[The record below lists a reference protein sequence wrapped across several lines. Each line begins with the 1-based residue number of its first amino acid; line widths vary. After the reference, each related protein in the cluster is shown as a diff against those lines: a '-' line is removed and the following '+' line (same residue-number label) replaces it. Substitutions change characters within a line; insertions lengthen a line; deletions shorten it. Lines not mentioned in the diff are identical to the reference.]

1 MAYGG
6 DDLRCMKDRYNYFV
20 RGRKIILIEWKNSTA
35 SDDVTGCEPDYQPPA
50 ANSDTLTGANTGKK
64 GITNGLLLQITAIP
78 DLSELLNEKDDVP
91 VNDVLAMAMVDYI
104 KAQLVE
110 DPKDQGK
117 QLYYMQR
124 FKDRVAKYNSRK
136 VGGARIVGG
145 TGYMR

>member
-6 DDLRCMKDRYNYFV
+6 DDLRCMKDKYNYFV
-20 RGRKIILIEWKNSTA
+20 RGRKIVVIEWKNSAT
-35 SDDVTGCEPDYQPPA
+35 SDVGGCEPDYQPPSS
-50 ANSDTLTGANTGKK
+50 NSDALDGNNSGKY
-64 GITNGLLLQITAIP
+64 GISDGLLLQVTAIP
-78 DLSELLNEKDDVP
+78 DLSELLNEKDDIP

-104 KAQLVE
+104 KSQLVE

-117 QLYYMQR
+117 QIYYMQR
-124 FKDRVAKYNSRK
+124 FKDRIAKYNSRK